1 MSEFREGKVQC
12 LSAAGFHDMAYVE
25 WGDPRNPKV
34 LLCVHGLTRS
44 GRDFD
49 DLARALC
56 DEYRVVCPDVVGRGR
71 SSRLKNPHLYGVPQ
85 YCADVVTLLA
95 RLNAETL
102 HWVGTSMGG
111 LIGMT
116 LAAQEN
122 TPISRLVLN
131 DVGPVIAAASIARI
145 GEYVGKAPRFE
156 SFAQAEGF
164 VRFVSA
170 PFGALSDAQWNQL
183 TVHTVRQGDDG
194 KFEFIY
200 DPAIAVPFQEAVAA
214 IGGKDMELWPIY
226 DAIRCPT
233 LLLRGADSDL
243 LTHATA
249 LQMTERGPKA
259 RLVEFSGVG
268 HAPVLMD
275 PSQIAPIAEF
285 LRTCFESY
293 CAPE

>member
-1 MSEFREGKVQC
+1 MSEFRQDSVRC
-12 LSAAGFHDMAYVE
+12 LSASGFHDMAYVE
-25 WGDPRNPKV
+25 WGDRQNPKV
-34 LLCVHGLTRS
+34 VLCVHGLTRS

-49 DLARALC
+49 DLARALS

-85 YCADVVTLLA
+85 YCADMVTLLA
-95 RLNAETL
+95 RLNAQTL

-131 DVGPVIAAASIARI
+131 DVGPVIAASSIARI
-145 GEYVGKAPRFE
+145 GEYVGKAPRFD
-156 SFAQAEGF
+156 SFAQAEAF

-170 PFGALSDAQWNQL
+170 PFGPLTDAQWRQL
-183 TVHTVRQGDDG
+183 TVHTVRQGEDG

-200 DPAIAVPFQEAVAA
+200 DPAIAIPFQDAVAA
-214 IGGKDMELWPIY
+214 TGGKDMELWPIY

-233 LLLRGADSDL
+233 LLLRGAVSDL
-243 LTHATA
+243 LTQETA
-249 LQMTERGPKA
+249 LQMTQRGPRAK
-259 RLVEFSGVG
+259 LLEFAGIG

-275 PSQIAPIAEF
+275 AVQIEPIKSF
-285 LRTCFESY
+285 LLQV
-293 CAPE
+293 